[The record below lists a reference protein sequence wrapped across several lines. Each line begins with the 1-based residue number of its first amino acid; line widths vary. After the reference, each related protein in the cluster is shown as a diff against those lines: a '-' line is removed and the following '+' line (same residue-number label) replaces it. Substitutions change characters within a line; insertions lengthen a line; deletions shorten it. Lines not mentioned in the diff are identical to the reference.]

1 MVKAVGIFKN
11 SGITTHSYI
20 RQDGSDRTVYRF
32 VLRTFKSQ
40 QSIEPR
46 REIGIPTGQTLD
58 PDHDST
64 TLAKAFRMG
73 TIFSRLSLSAA

>member
-1 MVKAVGIFKN
+1 MLQVAALNFSRHGTRAQMVKAVGIFKN

-46 REIGIPTGQTLD
+46 REIDIPTG
-58 PDHDST
+58 
-64 TLAKAFRMG
+64 
-73 TIFSRLSLSAA
+73 